1 MTPGQPYRRLAGLL
15 LLAALLP
22 MPFLYIVMPPFW
34 MAAAAAAVWLVVRP
48 SWSLRLSPLAQN
60 GLAVL
65 MVAAV
70 VAAGG
75 ARLGPLRPLG
85 HLLLLLAAV
94 RALQVA
100 DRRSYLR
107 ALPLLVLVW
116 VVSLASSTHVAVI
129 VYFAVSAAVWWWA
142 GMQTQLMGVTGAGGV
157 VRPRHAAAAALA
169 ALLLAVPVFVA
180 LPRLRS
186 PWIAGRGSLH
196 SVTGFSSRVELAGIG
211 PITSSQERALVMRSA
226 DGRPI
231 DPGWTR
237 LRATAYERVTVGS
250 WAPRQP
256 DRRRSPLAGTVRLAD
271 GAAGGRR
278 LIELELAVD
287 RPDEYLFL
295 PEGTFEVE
303 TARPVLVD
311 PAGGLVLQSEGGGPL
326 EYTVRVAA
334 GVGPLR
340 LDPPPQGG
348 PRFRPHPEVLALAE
362 RITGGLESADER
374 ARAVETFLQ
383 SSFSYSMAG
392 MRRIGPDPIA
402 WFLLE
407 SRTGHCEYFAGGMV
421 VLLDALGVPAR
432 MVGGYSGGSSSP
444 DGDELEVREANAHTW
459 VEVWLGPERGW
470 KAFDPTPAANVP
482 GVSVGRIGDRVRFA
496 WEWLQS
502 SWDRYVLTF
511 GMAEQMDLLSVLS
524 EWIAAPLLRHWRS
537 LALVLVTLAAAA
549 AAVAALR
556 RSWQRG
562 RAPRAAA
569 RSPAARAVARLVRR
583 LERGGVPVPAAA
595 TVRWIGR
602 SAASRWPQAAAE
614 IAELERLAER
624 ELYAAGPSPHGP
636 AELRRAWSALRRAM
650 RDSRPA

>member
-1 MTPGQPYRRLAGLL
+1 VNA
-15 LLAALLP
+15 
-22 MPFLYIVMPPFW
+22 
-34 MAAAAAAVWLVVRP
+34 
-48 SWSLRLSPLAQN
+48 
-60 GLAVL
+60 
-65 MVAAV
+65 
-70 VAAGG
+70 
-75 ARLGPLRPLG
+75 
-85 HLLLLLAAV
+85 
-94 RALQVA
+94 
-100 DRRSYLR
+100 
-107 ALPLLVLVW
+107 
-116 VVSLASSTHVAVI
+116 
-129 VYFAVSAAVWWWA
+129 YFAVSAAVWWWA
-142 GMQTQLMGVTGAGGV
+142 GMQTQLMGVTGAGGL
-157 VRPRHAAAAALA
+157 VRPRHAAVAALA

-231 DPGWTR
+231 DPAWTR

-256 DRRRSPLAGTVRLAD
+256 DRRRALLAGNVRLAD

-278 LIELELAVD
+278 LIELEIVLD
-287 RPDEYLFL
+287 RPGEYLFL
-295 PEGTFEVE
+295 PEGTVEVE
-303 TARPVLVD
+303 TSRPVLVD

-348 PRFRPHPEVLALAE
+348 PHFEPPPEVLALAE

-374 ARAVETFLQ
+374 ARAVETYLQ

-432 MVGGYSGGSSSP
+432 MVGGYSGGSSTP
-444 DGDELEVREANAHTW
+444 DGAELEVREANAHTW
-459 VEVWLGPERGW
+459 VEVWLGPQRGW

-583 LERGGVPVPAAA
+583 LERGGAPVPAAA
-595 TVRWIGR
+595 TIRRIGR

-624 ELYAAGPSPHGP
+624 ELYAAGPSPDGSI
-636 AELRRAWSALRRAM
+636 EVWRAWSALRRAM
-650 RDSRPA
+650 RSSRSG

>member
-1 MTPGQPYRRLAGLL
+1 MTTGQPYRRLTGLL
-15 LLAALLP
+15 LLTALLP
-22 MPFLYIVMPPFW
+22 MPFLYVVAPPFW
-34 MAAAAAAVWLVVRP
+34 MAAAAVAAWLLVRP

-60 GLAVL
+60 GLAVII
-65 MVAAV
+65 VAVV

-100 DRRSYLR
+100 DRRSFLR
-107 ALPLLVLVW
+107 AMPLLALVW
-116 VVSLASSTHVAVI
+116 VVSLAASTHVAVLA
-129 VYFAVSAAVWWWA
+129 YFAASAAVWWWA
-142 GMQTQLMGVTGAGGV
+142 GMQTQLMGVTGAGGL

-196 SVTGFSSRVELAGIG
+196 SVTGFSSRVELAGVG
-211 PITSSQERALVMRSA
+211 SITSSQERALVMRSA

-256 DRRRSPLAGTVRLAD
+256 DRRQAPQAGTVRPAD
-271 GAAGGRR
+271 LVAGGRR
-278 LIELELAVD
+278 LTELEIVLD
-287 RPDEYLFL
+287 RPGEYLFL
-295 PEGTFEVE
+295 PQGTVEVA
-303 TARPVLVD
+303 TPRPVLID
-311 PAGGLVLQSEGGGPL
+311 PAGGLMLQSDGGGPL
-326 EYTVRVAA
+326 EYTVRVAIGA
-334 GVGPLR
+334 GPPRV
-340 LDPPPQGG
+340 DPPPQGG
-348 PRFRPHPEVLALAE
+348 PRFAPHPEVLVLAE
-362 RITGGLESADER
+362 RITRGLESAEDR
-374 ARAVETFLQ
+374 ALAVETYLQ
-383 SSFSYSMAG
+383 SSFSYSMSG
-392 MRRIGPDPIA
+392 MGRIGPDPIA

-407 SRTGHCEYFAGGMV
+407 SRAGHCEYFAGGMV

-432 MVGGYSGGSSSP
+432 LVGGYSGGSSSP
-444 DGDELEVREANAHTW
+444 DGAELVVRESNAHAW

-470 KAFDPTPAANVP
+470 QPFDPTPVANVP
-482 GVSVGRIGDRVRFA
+482 GVTVERMGDRVRFA

-511 GMAEQMDLLSVLS
+511 GMADQMELLSVLS

-537 LALVLVTLAAAA
+537 VAIVIISLAAAV

-556 RSWQRG
+556 KGRRRG
-562 RAPRAAA
+562 RVPRATA
-569 RSPAARAVARLVRR
+569 RTPAARAIARLVRR
-583 LERGGVPVPAAA
+583 LERGGVLVPAAA
-595 TVRWIGR
+595 TVRRIGR
-602 SAASRWPQAAAE
+602 SAAARWPQAADE

-636 AELRRAWSALRRAM
+636 VEVRRAWSDLRRAM
-650 RDSRPA
+650 RSSRAH